1 MAASKWHKI
10 TNITDADLAGSLTLK
25 GGTMM
30 IECNI
35 DLNGT
40 TEVYTNP
47 FDFFVGGD
55 LSIVVN
61 SGSENINNSYSGSNC
76 EIGVQGSV
84 DGENYVDLDTITNK
98 DFDAKPYVH
107 VYDYDA
113 KGRTPYMRISLDG
126 HGSGTEDIKIA
137 IIPH

>member
-1 MAASKWHKI
+1 MAASIWHKI

-40 TEVYTNP
+40 TEVYTKP
-47 FDFFVGGD
+47 FDFSIAGD
-55 LSIVVN
+55 LSIVIN
-61 SGSENINNSYSGSNC
+61 SGSENITDTYLGANC
-76 EIGVQGSV
+76 EIGIQGSV
-84 DGENYVDLDTITNK
+84 DGANYVDLDATTNK
-98 DFDAKPYVH
+98 DFDTKPYVH
-107 VYDYDA
+107 IYDYDA
-113 KGRTPYMRISLDG
+113 KGRMPYMRISLDG